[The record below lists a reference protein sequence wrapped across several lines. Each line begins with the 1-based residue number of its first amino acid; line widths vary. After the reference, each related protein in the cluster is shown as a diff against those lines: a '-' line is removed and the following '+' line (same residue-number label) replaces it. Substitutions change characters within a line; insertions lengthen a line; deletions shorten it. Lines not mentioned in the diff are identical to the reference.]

1 MLAVLALGALLFV
14 WRLGAVGQWDE
25 TPAIFAASGRAMA
38 ETGDWLTPRV
48 NGHPRFDKPVLIYW
62 LIGGFTALL
71 PAGWDPLGS
80 WASTLPSALAMIAL
94 MLGLALTVLPRS
106 GPWVALEAALAFGLS
121 PLVLVWGRVSV
132 SDPLLVACVGLGMLG
147 LWHTYAQPRAPF
159 PWWPLLLLQVGYR
172 NASAS
177 KTNYKSNN
185 HKF

>member
-1 MLAVLALGALLFV
+1 MRRRRLWLVLAVLVLGALLFV

-71 PAGWDPLGS
+71 PASWDPLGS

-106 GPWVALEAALAFGLS
+106 GL
-121 PLVLVWGRVSV
+121 WGRWRR
-132 SDPLLVACVGLGMLG
+132 P
-147 LWHTYAQPRAPF
+147 
-159 PWWPLLLLQVGYR
+159 WPLPFR
-172 NASAS
+172 R
-177 KTNYKSNN
+177 
-185 HKF
+185 